1 MASATLRRCATA
13 VLLTLTASSLGCG
26 NGAGAAPVGRADRT
40 IRTGDCAGAY
50 PEGTRCSWLT
60 VFENRESGAGRQIE
74 LRIAVL
80 PAYGTA
86 ASDPVFFLAG
96 GPGQAAAVGA
106 RIPGLNALRAERDLV
121 LVDQRGTGGS
131 NGLFCE
137 FYGPPADLA
146 SYFKEF
152 LPLAQVKACRKQLE
166 RTADLSQY
174 TTAYSV
180 EDLEEVRRALGYQ
193 RINLVGGSYGTRLAM
208 EYVRKYGGNVRSVV
222 LEGVAAPA
230 MHMPDR
236 FGEHAQRALDA
247 LLTECEQD
255 AACRAAFPDVRAA
268 ASSVFERLAA
278 APVQARVTHPR
289 TGQSGEVTLTR
300 NHVAESLRY
309 MMYSSREASDVP
321 LALTRAS
328 AGDYQLFAERL
339 LRRRLDGQFE
349 ALYLSATCTEDVP
362 YLPPDSE
369 SHEANTYMAGYRLRE
384 QRAACGEWPRG
395 SVPAWLGKPVQSD
408 VPTLLISGA
417 LDPVTPPE
425 MGEKVLAGLT
435 RGRHVIVPFAG
446 HSPAGLSGADCI
458 TGLKQAFISEGDAT
472 HLDTSC
478 VRAIRRPGFSGT

>member
-1 MASATLRRCATA
+1 MASATLRLCATA
-13 VLLTLTASSLGCG
+13 VLLTLSASAAGCG
-26 NGAGAAPVGRADRT
+26 NRAGAAAVGGVGDSLRKADCDGT
-40 IRTGDCAGAY
+40 F
-50 PEGTRCSWLT
+50 PNGTRCAWLS
-60 VFENRESGAGRQIE
+60 VYENRESRTGRRIE

-86 ASDPVFFLAG
+86 APDPVFFLAG

-131 NGLFCE
+131 HGLFCE
-137 FYGPPADLA
+137 FYGPAGDLS
-146 SYFKEF
+146 SYFREF
-152 LPLAQVKACRKQLE
+152 LPLAQVKACRQQLE

-180 EDLEEVRRALGYQ
+180 DDLEDVRQALGYE

-208 EYVRKYGGNVRSVV
+208 EYVRKYGANVRSVV

-236 FGEHAQRALDA
+236 FGAHAQRALDA
-247 LLTECEQD
+247 LLTECEGD
-255 AACRAAFPDVRAA
+255 AACRTAFPDVRAA
-268 ASSVFERLAA
+268 TRRVFERLSAG
-278 APVQARVTHPR
+278 PVQARVTHPR

-328 AGDYQLFAERL
+328 AGDFRLFADRL

-362 YLPPDSE
+362 YVPPDSE

-395 SVPAWLGKPVQSD
+395 SVPVWLGKPVQSD

-435 RGRHVIVPFAG
+435 RGRHVVVPFAG

-458 TGLKQAFISEGDAT
+458 TELRQAFISEADAAR
-472 HLDTSC
+472 LDASC
-478 VRAIRRPGFSGT
+478 VGAIRRPGFTGT

>member
-1 MASATLRRCATA
+1 M
-13 VLLTLTASSLGCG
+13 LTASAAGCG
-26 NGAGAAPVGRADRT
+26 NRAGAAAIGG
-40 IRTGDCAGAY
+40 TGDALRNADCDGSYPDGARCA
-50 PEGTRCSWLT
+50 WLR
-60 VFENRESGAGRQIE
+60 VYENRESRAGRQIE
-74 LRIAVL
+74 LRIAIL

-86 ASDPVFFLAG
+86 APDPVFFLAG

-106 RIPGLNALRAERDLV
+106 RIPELNALRAERDLV

-131 NGLFCE
+131 NGLLCE
-137 FYGPPADLA
+137 FYGPAGDLS
-146 SYFKEF
+146 SYFTEF
-152 LPLAQVKACRKQLE
+152 LPLAKVKACRQRLE
-166 RTADLSQY
+166 RTADLRQY
-174 TTAYSV
+174 TTSNSV
-180 EDLEEVRRALGYQ
+180 DDLEDVRRALGYQ
-193 RINLVGGSYGTRLAM
+193 RVNLVGGSYGTRLAM
-208 EYVRKYGGNVRSVV
+208 EYVRKYGATVRSVV

-236 FGEHAQRALDA
+236 FGELAQRALDA

-255 AACRAAFPDVRAA
+255 PPCRAAFPEVRAA
-268 ASSVFERLAA
+268 ARGVFERLTAG
-278 APVQARVTHPR
+278 PVQTRVTHPR
-289 TGQSGEVTLTR
+289 TGQSGDVTLTR
-300 NHVAESLRY
+300 DHVAESLRY

-362 YLPPDSE
+362 YVPADSE
-369 SHEANTYMAGYRLRE
+369 SQEAGTYMAGYRLRE

-395 SVPAWLGKPVQSD
+395 SVPDWLDKPVQSD

-435 RGRHVIVPFAG
+435 RGRHIIVPFAG

-458 TGLKQAFISEGDAT
+458 TELRQAFISEGDAA
-472 HLDTSC
+472 HLDSSC
-478 VRAIRRPGFSGT
+478 VGTIRRPGFGGA

>member
-1 MASATLRRCATA
+1 MAAVTLRPCATA
-13 VLLTLTASSLGCG
+13 VLLMLTASTAGCG
-26 NGAGAAPVGRADRT
+26 DGAGAATVRG
-40 IRTGDCAGAY
+40 TGDALRNGDCDGIY
-50 PEGTRCSWLT
+50 PDGTRCAWLR
-60 VFENRESGAGRQIE
+60 VYENRESRAGRQIE

-80 PAYGTA
+80 PAYGKA
-86 ASDPVFFLAG
+86 APDPVFFLAG

-106 RIPGLNALRAERDLV
+106 RIPALNALRAERDLV

-131 NGLFCE
+131 NGLFCD
-137 FYGPPADLA
+137 FYGPPGDLS
-146 SYFKEF
+146 SYFREF
-152 LPLAQVKACRKQLE
+152 LPLAQVRACRQQLE

-180 EDLEEVRRALGYQ
+180 EDLEDVRRALGYQ
-193 RINLVGGSYGTRLAM
+193 RLNFVGGSYGTRLAM
-208 EYVRKYGGNVRSVV
+208 EYVRKYGANVRSIV

-236 FGEHAQRALDA
+236 FGELAQRALDA

-255 AACRAAFPDVRAA
+255 PSCHAAFPDVRAA
-268 ASSVFERLAA
+268 ARSVFERLAA
-278 APVQARVTHPR
+278 GSVQARVTHPR
-289 TGQSGEVTLTR
+289 TGQSGEVTVTR

-362 YLPPDSE
+362 YVPPDSE

-395 SVPAWLGKPVQSD
+395 SVPPWLGKPVQSD

-425 MGEKVLAGLT
+425 MGETVLAGLT
-435 RGRHVIVPFAG
+435 RGRHIVVPFGG
-446 HSPAGLSGADCI
+446 HSPAGLSGVDCI
-458 TGLKQAFISEGDAT
+458 TELRQAFISEGDAA

-478 VRAIRRPGFSGT
+478 VRRIHRPGFTGS